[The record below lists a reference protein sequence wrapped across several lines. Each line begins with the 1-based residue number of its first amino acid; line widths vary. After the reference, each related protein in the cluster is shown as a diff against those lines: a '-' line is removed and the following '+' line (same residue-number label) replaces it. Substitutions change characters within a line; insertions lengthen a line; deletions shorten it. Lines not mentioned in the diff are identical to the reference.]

1 MKVSAI
7 YRILFFLFVGCTLGF
22 ASGAYITTK
31 VILKNMPPTQEI
43 SIGKQKIK
51 GRGNTL
57 ESAITPTLETTDNST
72 RRERRKLRK

>member
-7 YRILFFLFVGCTLGF
+7 YRILFFLFVGCTIGF
-22 ASGAYITTK
+22 ASGAIITTK

-57 ESAITPTLETTDNST
+57 ESAITPTLETNELTW
-72 RRERRKLRK
+72 REKRKLRK